1 MSKYFTLLY
10 IFIFLLSAVPL
21 VVGAQNGSTSVYGSV
36 KDEFGEPLPQL
47 VVKVLHPKDS
57 TLVKGATSSM
67 QGRFRVAGLPFGS
80 YIVQFSYVGYKT
92 LTENVR
98 LTPDAPS
105 ANMGQVEMQPTDIL
119 LSEAVIIGKAPE
131 VVVKED
137 TLEFNA
143 DSYKPQ
149 ASAVVEDLIKNM
161 PGVEVDE
168 SGRIT
173 VNGKQ
178 ITKILVDGEEFFS
191 DDPKVASKN
200 LPASMVDKLQVIDRQ
215 SDEAR
220 FSGVDDGEDETVI
233 NLTVK
238 KGMKNGWFGN
248 FQAGGG
254 TDGRFEA
261 NLMANR
267 FIDKNQFSIIASAN
281 NVNNMGAGDYGATMF
296 SGSSRR
302 ARSSGNN
309 NSGINTSSVAGFN
322 FNINQNEKF
331 KAGGDIKYA
340 FSHLDLYERSDRQDF
355 LAIDST
361 SYDNSIKDN
370 LNKSHNVEMNFRFD
384 WTPDEFTRV
393 EFHPRFKYN
402 HSDMASSSA
411 SLSYGL
417 NTVDPMAV
425 ADTITVGSLDSYSR
439 GDGVDISGHL
449 RMSRLF
455 RSKQGRRISFSLNY
469 GYNDSREDGYSYNRT
484 EYFKTETIEQL
495 DLKDDNHSWGGNVGI
510 RASYIE
516 PINKH
521 TSWSLTY
528 DYRISFTYAD
538 KLSYNIAP
546 DGTIGSINEDYSNSF
561 RNTFQRHKVSTAISG
576 KYDKMRYNV
585 GMDFEPSKSES
596 RNLIDAARDVEG
608 KMQYNFS
615 PFLRYRYKMSETRS
629 LRIDYNGRTQQPSVS
644 QLQPSQSISDP
655 LRRTEGNPN
664 LKASYDNSLRL
675 RYNNYDSKTQRAVM
689 TVLNASY
696 VINGIINTTEYT
708 DEGIQITRP
717 VNESGDWNVSAM
729 NLLNMPFKNRK
740 FAFNTFTR
748 LSYQNQI
755 GFLNNEK
762 NISKTLGITERLGFT
777 FRSDYIDLGL
787 RANGKYSR
795 TKNTMQSSND
805 QNVFDYGGTFNTT
818 LYIPGDLTLTSDVT
832 YTATA
837 GYSEGYDKQYWVW
850 NAQLSW
856 QFLKN
861 KQASLI
867 VRAYDLLNQNNN
879 IRRTVTGTY
888 IQDVETN
895 SLGRYVMFSFAYRFN
910 TIGGRGSTTLPDMP
924 AGHGPRGGFGGPP
937 PPPGHF

>member
-1 MSKYFTLLY
+1 MGIYFSRLYCFILLLFA
-10 IFIFLLSAVPL
+10 IPFHA
-21 VVGAQNGSTSVYGSV
+21 GAQTASTSVYGSV

-47 VVKVLHPKDS
+47 VVKVLHPNDS
-57 TLVKGATSSM
+57 ALVKGVTSGM
-67 QGRFRVAGLPFGS
+67 NGRFRVTGLAYGS
-80 YIVQFSYVGYKT
+80 YIVQFSYVGYRT
-92 LTENVR
+92 VAHNIR
-98 LTPDAPS
+98 LTPDSPS
-105 ANMGQVEMQPTDIL
+105 ANMGDVAMQPNDIL

-131 VVVKED
+131 VVAKED

-168 SGRIT
+168 SGQIT

-254 TDGRFEA
+254 TGGRFEA

-281 NVNNMGAGDYGATMF
+281 NINNMGAGDFGSTMF

-302 ARSSGNN
+302 ARPSGN
-309 NSGINTSSVAGFN
+309 SSAGINTSSVAGLN
-322 FNINQNEKF
+322 FNINKSEKF
-331 KAGGDIKYA
+331 KAGGDVKYA

-355 LAIDST
+355 LAADST
-361 SYDNSIKDN
+361 SFDNSLKDN
-370 LNKSHNVEMNFRFD
+370 LNKSHNVEMNFRFE
-384 WTPDEFTRV
+384 WNPDEYTRI
-393 EFHPRFKYN
+393 EFRPRLRYN
-402 HSDMASSSA
+402 HSDMTSRSA
-411 SLSYGL
+411 SQTYGL
-417 NTVDPMAV
+417 NTADPLAV

-439 GDGVDISGHL
+439 GDGIDIAGHF

-455 RSKQGRRISFSLNY
+455 RGKQGRRISFSLSY
-469 GYNDSREDGYSYNRT
+469 GYNDSREDGYSYNST
-484 EYFKTETIEQL
+484 EYFKTGTVERL
-495 DLKDDNHSWGGNVGI
+495 DMKDDNHSWGGNVGV

-521 TSWSLTY
+521 TSWSITY
-528 DYRISFTYAD
+528 NYRVSFTYAD
-538 KLSYNIAP
+538 KFSYNIAP
-546 DGTIGSINEDYSNSF
+546 DGTIGLVNEDYSNSF

-576 KYDKMRYNV
+576 KYEKMRYNV
-585 GMDFEPSKSES
+585 GLDFEPSKSES
-596 RNLIDAARDVEG
+596 RNLIDAARNVAG

-615 PFLRYRYKMSETRS
+615 PFLRYRYKMSDTKS

-655 LRRTEGNPN
+655 LRRSVGNPD

-675 RYNNYDSKTQRAVM
+675 RYNSYDTNTQRAVM
-689 TVLNASY
+689 TIFNASY

-708 DEGIQITRP
+708 EEGIQITRP
-717 VNESGDWNVSAM
+717 VNESGDWNVAAM
-729 NLLNMPFKNRK
+729 NLLNMPFKNRR

-755 GFLNNEK
+755 GFLNGSK
-762 NISKTLGITERLGFT
+762 NISRNLGAVERLGFT
-777 FRSDYIDLGL
+777 YRSDYIDLGL
-787 RANGKYSR
+787 RGNLRYTR
-795 TKNTMQSSND
+795 TKNSMQSSND

-837 GYSEGYDKQYWVW
+837 GYSEGFDKQYWVW

-861 KQASLI
+861 RQASLI

-888 IQDVETN
+888 IQDIETN

-910 TIGGRGSTTLPDMP
+910 TIGGRGSTTMPDMP
-924 AGHGPRGGFGGPP
+924 GPRGGFGGPP
-937 PPPGHF
+937 PPPGRF